1 MGSQSIDKV
10 ILIERKNLNSNQ
22 YTVSLLKE
30 AFRVGLVDK
39 ETIDNVQAQIMFILK
54 DLIMR
59 YTKGESTSVTI
70 ETAEKILNSIYYS
83 IDAYTESLHNPEDGI
98 SLLKTKKIKEI
109 YEKGFELVK
118 SCVSETKMLYER
130 ILKNKLDV
138 PLEEYNITIDEAFS
152 DFFRKYGVVFDAHDT
167 MASID
172 YPLVFDDMNIRGIF
186 YIKHYLENLET
197 ETEFCRLYTKEDITK
212 VLANY
217 GRIYSIDYRTSLINL
232 FEILINNLIFSVLSG
247 NNGDILTISKPQYD
261 FLNSKLSSSS
271 PNEINSLVDEAT
283 EKIIKGCS
291 IKQLK
296 LIDYIRKYKT
306 ILEVRVLSAVKNGS
320 LHNIIL
326 TDDEEKLQ
334 NSGIIFEEG
343 NRMDDDS
350 FRIVVDKIM
359 ECKNTEEKINIIT
372 SSIGSSEDFIDV
384 LKGDCLFGDE
394 FSAAFSTLSDMELSL
409 LGGIVFYEELRNSP
423 LNLLPAI
430 IGQMEIEVEWQQ
442 QYIKFIQGL
451 SKDRIKLIESF
462 INVIG

>member
-1 MGSQSIDKV
+1 MGLQSIDKV
-10 ILIERKNLNSNQ
+10 MLIERKNLNSNQ

-30 AFRVGLVDK
+30 AFRTGLIDK
-39 ETIDNVQAQIMFILK
+39 GTIDNIQAQIMFILK

-59 YTKGESTSVTI
+59 YTKGESTSVTV

-98 SLLKTKKIKEI
+98 ALLKTKKMKEI
-109 YEKGFELVK
+109 YEKGFELIK

-130 ILKNKLDV
+130 ILKNKLNV
-138 PLEEYNITIDEAFS
+138 PLEEYNLTIDEAFP
-152 DFFRKYGVVFDAHDT
+152 DFFRKYGMVFDAHDT

-197 ETEFCRLYTKEDITK
+197 ETEFCKLYTKEDIIK

-232 FEILINNLIFSVLSG
+232 FEILINNSIFSVMSG
-247 NNGDILTISKPQYD
+247 NNGDTLTISKPQYD

-271 PNEINSLVDEAT
+271 PNEINSLFDEAT
-283 EKIIKGCS
+283 EKIIKGCC
-291 IKQLK
+291 IKQPK
-296 LIDYIRKYKT
+296 LIDYIRKYKA
-306 ILEVRVLSAVKNGS
+306 ILLVRVLSAVENGS
-320 LHNIIL
+320 LHNLIL
-326 TDDEEKLQ
+326 TDEEKLQ
-334 NSGIIFEEG
+334 NSDIIFEEG

-350 FRIVVDKIM
+350 FCIVVDKIM
-359 ECKNTEEKINIIT
+359 ECESTEEKINIIT
-372 SSIGSSEDFIDV
+372 SSISSSEDFIDV

-409 LGGIVFYEELRNSP
+409 LGGIVLSEELRNGP
-423 LNLLPAI
+423 LDLSPAI
-430 IGQMEIEVEWQQ
+430 IGEMEIEVEWQQ
-442 QYIKFIQGL
+442 QYIKFIQTL
-451 SKDRIKLIESF
+451 SKDRIKLIERL